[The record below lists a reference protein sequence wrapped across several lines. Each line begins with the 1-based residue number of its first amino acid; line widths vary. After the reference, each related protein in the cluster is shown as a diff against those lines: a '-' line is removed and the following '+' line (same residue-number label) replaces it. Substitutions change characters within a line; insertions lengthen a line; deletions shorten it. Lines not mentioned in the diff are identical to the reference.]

1 MGVGKLI
8 IISMTV
14 SGIKADAN
22 DRIKRSKNQHT
33 ESRKQ
38 RNHAAALA
46 TQLTGKAG
54 ERHVITI
61 TPVAHLR

>member
-1 MGVGKLI
+1 
-8 IISMTV
+8 MTV
-14 SGIKADAN
+14 GGIKADAN